1 MMSATIHVIAT
12 TISGSIS
19 DWSKVE
25 RIVPLFQQRGLRN
38 VELHSADTHQQAR
51 VLAAEILRSGA
62 RILISAGG
70 SGTFNAVIEGC
81 IDSQVPL
88 VEVRLGFLRKG
99 SADLIGKVLNMPD
112 EIEAAIDSF
121 VDCITNDRIEPC
133 DLIEVTPDA
142 DLLRVRHFVGYGG
155 AGIFGRVPHYTENRF
170 IKYYKGL
177 LSELFGDLG
186 PFFVGVSLA
195 TLERVVRSLFGGK
208 LHWLIDLD
216 GHSVSLGKLQAM
228 IIVNGDLGK
237 DLPFASGAKLGSG
250 VFHMFTFED
259 RGLFAVSKQFKQAWG
274 GKVLEQKQALGFQ
287 GYTVEQKLRL
297 TTQEKRPFP
306 LNVDGST
313 LECKEFAEL
322 KIVGQINLYSRH

>member
-1 MMSATIHVIAT
+1 MSATIHVIAT

-25 RIVPLFQQRGLRN
+25 RIVPLFQQRGIHN
-38 VELHSADTHQQAR
+38 VELHAVDTHKQAR
-51 VLAAEILRSGA
+51 VLAAEILHSGA

-70 SGTFNAVIEGC
+70 SGTFNAVMEGC

-88 VEVRLGFLRKG
+88 TEVRLGFLRKG

-121 VDCITNDRIEPC
+121 VDCISQDRIEPC
-133 DLIEVTPDA
+133 DLIEVRPDG
-142 DLLRVRHFVGYGG
+142 DKQRIRHFVGYGG

-177 LSELFGDLG
+177 LSQLFGDLG

-195 TLERVVRSLFGGK
+195 TLERVIKSLFGGK
-208 LHWLIDLD
+208 LHWQINLD
-216 GHSVSLGKLQAM
+216 GQSVALGQLQAM

-237 DLPFASGAKLGSG
+237 DLPFASGSKLGSG

-259 RGLFAVSKQFKQAWG
+259 RGLFAVSRQFKEAWG
-274 GKVLEQKQALGFQ
+274 GKVLKQKQALGFQ
-287 GYTVEQKLRL
+287 GYSVKQKLKL

-313 LECKEFAEL
+313 LDCNEYAEL
-322 KIVGQINLYSRH
+322 RICGQINLYSGS